1 MNSLLKILALFKIAK
16 KIIKLLIIAALERSG
31 HTISLDQGAI
41 LQKASEWI
49 EVNLA
54 TMAAAL
60 PK

>member
-1 MNSLLKILALFKIAK
+1 MNSLLKTFALFKIAK

-31 HTISLDQGAI
+31 HTIPLDQATI

-54 TMAAAL
+54 AMAAAL